1 MSDSGVNIRLKE
13 LRKQSKLTQEQLARY
28 LGVDQTLI
36 TKLENGSRTLSVS
49 IIDKICSLF
58 GCSESYLLGD
68 SDEFIPLNFAFRS
81 NNVQT
86 EDLKSIAAVN
96 KIALNL
102 GYMNKKLGDE

>member
-13 LRKQSKLTQEQLARY
+13 LRKESKLTQEQLARY

-49 IIDKICSLF
+49 IIDNICSLF

-68 SDEFIPLNFAFRS
+68 SDEYIPLIFAFRS

-96 KIALNL
+96 KLALNL
-102 GYMNKKLGDE
+102 GYMNKKLGDD